1 MSHAHA
7 HRRPA
12 SFRQEVKDAVTPR
25 ASLLVLGV
33 VALQLLFIASYVGA
47 LHRPK
52 PTDVPFGVAAP
63 GAAAERTAD
72 RLRRLPGSPLDPRTV
87 ADEAAARRRILH
99 RDIDGALVV
108 DPSGTT
114 DTLLVAS
121 GGGTVLATTLEKIVG
136 EAEKA
141 QRRTVRTVD
150 VAPASAGDFDGLSSF
165 YLVVGW
171 SVGGYLCAS
180 ILAVSAGARPADP
193 RRA

>member
-1 MSHAHA
+1 
-7 HRRPA
+7 
-12 SFRQEVKDAVTPR
+12 
-25 ASLLVLGV
+25 
-33 VALQLLFIASYVGA
+33 
-47 LHRPK
+47 
-52 PTDVPFGVAAP
+52 AA
-63 GAAAERTAD
+63 
-72 RLRRLPGSPLDPRTV
+72 
-87 ADEAAARRRILH
+87 
-99 RDIDGALVV
+99 
-108 DPSGTT
+108 

-180 ILAVSAGARPADP
+180 ILAVSAGARPAGP
-193 RRA
+193 RRAAIRLAA